1 MNGQKKDYGRPGG
14 QNPRSPIIPDTPP
27 PLIGRCDCG
36 RPGVVGI
43 VTGRSFCWGHLDE
56 AIALLGYFRDA
67 TPAELE
73 HEDDR
78 PGAL

>member
-1 MNGQKKDYGRPGG
+1 MTGQKKDYGRRQGTPVP
-14 QNPRSPIIPDTPP
+14 QTPIIPDTPP
-27 PLIGRCDCG
+27 LVGRCDCG

-43 VTGRSFCWGHLDE
+43 VTGRSFCWAHLGD
-56 AIALLGYFRDA
+56 AIDLLGYFRDA